1 MAVIKMTALTLVGPR
16 SEIESS
22 AQLLALAGNFQPLS
36 LDALVNDMNLRSKVT
51 TETVNPYDELLA
63 KISSVWEASGRP
75 LPQPVSVPPDKSFTL
90 TSARYSVDKA
100 VAKFNQL
107 QTQKLA
113 LTNEKAELEA
123 AEKILSA
130 VQGTDF
136 SVSELI
142 GNEFI
147 CARFELLK
155 PENYKRLQTA
165 GSDYTAEMAAEIAR
179 QKEENSRQLET
190 FTEET
195 DKLLDGS
202 REQLEQL
209 YLRLYAMQR
218 VYDVCRGRG
227 EVSGLFFI
235 SGWLPSDSVDEIK
248 AEIERGAPS
257 TSILL
262 DDTKE
267 LNVSAPVLL
276 KNKRIFRAFQDI
288 VALYSLPSY
297 DEFDPS
303 AFVALTFALFFGF
316 MFGDVGHG
324 LLIYLAAVWAQKKG
338 FAPRSAAF
346 IMKCAAASS
355 MFFGVLY
362 GSIFGQEDV
371 IPALWLSPIK
381 DTGSLIATSIAVGF
395 AIISA
400 GILLNIAR
408 QFRDRNF
415 GSMLFDG
422 QGIAGLAFYWSV
434 AAFALARISDT
445 GSDTL
450 LFALKLTAVLSVL
463 LIAFKSTF
471 ARLLFKETPKSSTAT
486 DVFGI
491 IEVVLSMLSNT
502 VSFVRLA
509 AFALNHVC
517 LSMAVIMLSEMVR
530 NLPGGIF
537 MKFLLLAAGNVLV
550 VALEGLIVFIQ
561 TLRLEY
567 YEFFGKFYKG
577 GGKAFSPVQWKN

>member
-1 MAVIKMTALTLVGPR
+1 
-16 SEIESS
+16 
-22 AQLLALAGNFQPLS
+22 
-36 LDALVNDMNLRSKVT
+36 
-51 TETVNPYDELLA
+51 
-63 KISSVWEASGRP
+63 
-75 LPQPVSVPPDKSFTL
+75 
-90 TSARYSVDKA
+90 
-100 VAKFNQL
+100 
-107 QTQKLA
+107 
-113 LTNEKAELEA
+113 A

-165 GSDYTAEMAAEIAR
+165 GGDYTAEMTAEIAR
-179 QKEENSRQLET
+179 QKEDNGKQLEA

-195 DKLLDGS
+195 DRLFDS
-202 REQLEQL
+202 NREQLEQL

-235 SGWLPSDSVDEIK
+235 SGWIPSDSVDEIK
-248 AEIERGAPS
+248 AEIEHCAAS

-267 LNVSAPVLL
+267 LNVAAPVLL

-324 LLIYLAAVWAQKKG
+324 FLIYLAAVWAQKKAL
-338 FAPRSAAF
+338 APRSTAF

-362 GSIFGQEDV
+362 GSIFGQEDI

-381 DTGSLIATSIAVGF
+381 ETNSLIATSIAVGF

-400 GILLNIAR
+400 GMLLNIAR
-408 QFRDRNF
+408 QFKDRNF

-422 QGIAGLAFYWSV
+422 QGIAGLTFYWSV
-434 AAFALARISDT
+434 AAFALARIT
-445 GSDTL
+445 NAGSGTL
-450 LFALKLTAVLSVL
+450 LFALKLTAAISVM
-463 LIAFKSTF
+463 LIAFKSTL
-471 ARLLFKETPKSSTAT
+471 ARILFKEKTKSSAVT

-509 AFALNHVC
+509 AFAL
-517 LSMAVIMLSEMVR
+517 
-530 NLPGGIF
+530 
-537 MKFLLLAAGNVLV
+537 
-550 VALEGLIVFIQ
+550 
-561 TLRLEY
+561 
-567 YEFFGKFYKG
+567 
-577 GGKAFSPVQWKN
+577 